1 MSRSCCYPAPRTC
14 SWFTSHCRRGSTPSS
29 TGSPRTGAGNAGHPA
44 QPAHPSLR
52 EADGPAER
60 PVARPAGARMDAG
73 SRPRDAAQL
82 QRHAQRLGQ
91 LLPGA
96 GWGIRVGYPSAK
108 LLRELSSRQRAR
120 VAGRIILA
128 LTANR
133 YYALDGVRPGRRLA
147 TVAAR
152 LGAGRPLSIGLND
165 WYVVRGRASD
175 GVLKVRRGVVQEVGI
190 ASKQLCHGRAAQ
202 RRLLRSFTAP

>member
-1 MSRSCCYPAPRTC
+1 MPGTPGTPA
-14 SWFTSHCRRGSTPSS
+14 TPP
-29 TGSPRTGAGNAGHPA
+29 SPRT
-44 QPAHPSLR
+44 LR
-52 EADGPAER
+52 C
-60 PVARPAGARMDAG
+60 ARPTGRLNGLSLGPLALGWTRARARATLRNFNVTHNDLHNFCLA
-73 SRPRDAAQL
+73 
-82 QRHAQRLGQ
+82 
-91 LLPGA
+91 A